1 MNNNSY
7 IKLFNN
13 RKESFWIENNIIFKI
28 YNKMLVPEY
37 PIINDSTITKE
48 QATHLLK
55 ETKAILIR
63 TMSHYDC
70 GAENSEWYALVCEEF
85 TPIDKMSAKYRY
97 EINKGLKN
105 GIVRK
110 ITCEELAN
118 DGYDCYKTAM
128 LNYKNSNLSLLSE
141 KEYKSNTLKSQ
152 GLDDICHFWGVY
164 SSDKLIA
171 YSVVYIYGQESSY
184 TVFKVNPDF
193 QKQFPMYALIYKM
206 NEYYLHEKKFKYIK
220 SGFRSILH
228 DTSVQDFLIK
238 KFGFRKVYL
247 KLHIQYN
254 PFFGILI
261 KVAFPFRK
269 ILAKFDARFH
279 AMFELERIHR
289 KSKG

>member
-1 MNNNSY
+1 MNNSSY
-7 IKLFNN
+7 TKLFNT

-48 QATHLLK
+48 GAKKLLK

-63 TMSHYDC
+63 TMSDYDC
-70 GAENSEWYALVCEEF
+70 GKEQSEWYAMVCDEF
-85 TPIDKMSAKYRY
+85 TPIEKMSSKYRY

-105 GIVRK
+105 GVVRK
-110 ITCEELAN
+110 ISCEELAN

-141 KEYKSNTLKSQ
+141 NEYKSNILTSQ
-152 GLDDICHFWGVY
+152 GLDDICHFWGIY

-171 YSVVYIYGQESSY
+171 YGVVYIYGEESSY
-184 TVFKVNPDF
+184 TVFKANPDF

-206 NEYYLHEKKFKYIK
+206 NEYYLDKKKFKYIK
-220 SGFRSILH
+220 SGFRSLLH

-247 KLHIQYN
+247 KLHIHYN
-254 PFFGILI
+254 PLFGILM
-261 KVAFPFRK
+261 KLTFPFRK
-269 ILAKFDARFH
+269 IIAKFDARFK
-279 AMFELERIHR
+279 ALFELERIHR
-289 KSKG
+289 KSNR